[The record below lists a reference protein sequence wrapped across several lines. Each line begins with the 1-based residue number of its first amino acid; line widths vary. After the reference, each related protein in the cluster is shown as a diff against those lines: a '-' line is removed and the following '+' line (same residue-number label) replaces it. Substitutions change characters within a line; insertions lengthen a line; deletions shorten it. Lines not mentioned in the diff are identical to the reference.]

1 MINEPASAPEY
12 KVFIFSE
19 NEDIKHLLKKA
30 LEKRGYDISVY
41 GKPERCS
48 NYAVAGVKICTSA
61 YRCADIVI
69 IGRHIAEVR
78 SLDFIERQIKGKC
91 KIPLENKLVISSTY
105 DEKDTAK
112 AQSLG
117 VRIMYMPFSL
127 AELNKWLDECEE
139 RLKKMK

>member
-1 MINEPASAPEY
+1 MINKPASALKY
-12 KVFIFSE
+12 KVFIFFE
-19 NEDIKHLLKKA
+19 NEDIKRLLKKA

-48 NYAVAGVKICTSA
+48 NYSVAGVKICTMSH
-61 YRCADIVI
+61 RCADIVI
-69 IGRHIAEVR
+69 MSRHISEVR
-78 SLDFIERQIKGKC
+78 SLDLIERQIKGQC
-91 KIPLENKLVISSTY
+91 KIPLENKLVFASTY